1 MKSISLIVPCFDE
14 EESIPI
20 FFETTEKIKE
30 ALRGYHLEYWFIND
44 GSRDSTLQVLRELQ
58 KKKPMSVHYISF
70 SRNFGKEAALYAGL
84 KECTGDYI
92 AVMDVDL
99 QDPPEFLPKM
109 LAGIEDEGYDI
120 VGARRTTR
128 SGEPKIR
135 SFFSNQFYRFIN
147 KISNTHFVPGARDFR
162 LMTRQVVNAV
172 IQISEYN
179 RFSKGIFSWVGFNT
193 KYISYDN
200 HSRIAGK
207 TTWSFW
213 QLFRYS
219 IEGIIN
225 FSEKPLAI
233 ASYVGLASFLLSI
246 IAIIFIIIRKIV
258 FGGSAYGWASLI
270 SVILMIG
277 GVQLF
282 CLGILGK
289 YIGNIYLETKKRPLY
304 LIKEKDNEN
313 LNNEQIHKKI

>member
-1 MKSISLIVPCFDE
+1 MKSISLVVPCFNE
-14 EESIPI
+14 EQTIPI
-20 FFETTEKIKE
+20 FYKQTEKIKSH
-30 ALRGYHLEYWFIND
+30 LRGYKLNYWFIND
-44 GSRDSTLQVLRELQ
+44 GSSDNTLQELRKLNKQ
-58 KKKPMSVHYISF
+58 DPDRIHYISF
-70 SRNFGKEAALYAGL
+70 SRNFGKEASLYAGL
-84 KECTGDYI
+84 KETNDDYV

-120 VGARRTTR
+120 VGARRVSR
-128 SGEPKIR
+128 KGEPPIR
-135 SFFSNQFYRFIN
+135 SFFSKQFYKLIN
-147 KISNTHFVPGARDFR
+147 KLSNTQFVPGVRDFR

-193 KYISYDN
+193 KYLEYNNRNRS
-200 HSRIAGK
+200 AGN

-213 QLFRYS
+213 QLFLYS

-233 ASYVGLASFLLSI
+233 ASYVGSGSFILSVLAIL
-246 IAIIFIIIRKIV
+246 FIVIRKFV
-258 FGGSAYGWASLI
+258 YGGSVNGWASLI
-270 SVILMIG
+270 SVILMLG
-277 GVQLF
+277 GIQLL
-282 CLGILGK
+282 CLGILGR

-304 LIKEKDNEN
+304 LIKEKDNN
-313 LNNEQIHKKI
+313 KNI